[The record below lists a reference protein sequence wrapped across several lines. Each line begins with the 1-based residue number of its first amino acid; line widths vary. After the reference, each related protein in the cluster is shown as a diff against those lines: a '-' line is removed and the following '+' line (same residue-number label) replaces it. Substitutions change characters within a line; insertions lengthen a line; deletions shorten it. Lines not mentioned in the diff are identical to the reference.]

1 MKAPLN
7 APMTATRQNARV
19 PLPAPLRAAAT
30 AGLAALL
37 SACLPAPVGPDLT
50 TLTTI
55 PAARWTP
62 DDLRLRSQLPAG
74 QVLPLAEALRRAP
87 LGSLLVAC
95 EDAAAMWGPCRHLTR
110 KISADQMAEEPGL
123 FGSGAAQLP
132 LDSLLRRDLVLVVDV
147 GVRPTHLEAIRR
159 EINRLGAAPYL
170 LNGQLDAFDCGTY
183 QNALQRAAGLPDAV
197 PLDPHWTA
205 YLPSGVL
212 SVPSNAFLFAGAS
225 DRLLAR
231 LAARSAAP
239 TP

>member
-1 MKAPLN
+1 MKTVLN
-7 APMTATRQNARV
+7 LAMTAARQNTRV
-19 PLPAPLRAAAT
+19 SLTVSLRAAAT

-37 SACLPAPVGPDLT
+37 CACLPAPVGPDLT
-50 TLTTI
+50 TLTVV
-55 PAARWTP
+55 PAATWTP
-62 DDLRLRSQLPAG
+62 DDLRLHSQLPAG

-95 EDAAAMWGPCRHLTR
+95 EDAAAMWGPCSHLTR
-110 KISADQMAEEPGL
+110 KISDDQVAEEPGL

-132 LDSLLRRDLVLVVDV
+132 LDSLLRRDLVLVVDA
-147 GVRPTHLEAIRR
+147 GVRPDHLDAIRR
-159 EINRLGAAPYL
+159 EIDRLGAAPYL

-197 PLDPHWTA
+197 PRDPRWTA

-212 SVPSNAFLFAGAS
+212 SVPSNTFLFAGAS
-225 DRLLAR
+225 ARLLDRLS
-231 LAARSAAP
+231 ARSAAS